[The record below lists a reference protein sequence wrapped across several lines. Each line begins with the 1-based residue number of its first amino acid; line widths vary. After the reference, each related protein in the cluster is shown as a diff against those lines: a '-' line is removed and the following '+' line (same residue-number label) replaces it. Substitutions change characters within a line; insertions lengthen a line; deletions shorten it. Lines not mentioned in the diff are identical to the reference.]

1 MCNQEVLENDFNK
14 VSETIVKNF
23 LRTSISIDNEP
34 EYSDSN
40 EVPKLINDP
49 AVAMREM
56 ENSSSEDTK
65 YNEVKSKSINIPELT
80 EAFIDKQ
87 ILHTAIKPEFCEIIP
102 EQFVEK
108 YYEIVNKSDIII
120 LDWELYKDD
129 KEGKYTQALIK
140 KIIEE
145 NNLKLIII
153 YSASDHYTDI
163 IPKALIT
170 LSGNDYNEEAEKGF
184 IDNGYSLCYKGI
196 KIKFVHKNKKYVG
209 EDVPSANIYN
219 LPQLCIDEFT
229 KLVNGLLANAVV
241 SAITS
246 IRNNTFNIISK
257 FPKEFDA
264 NYINHRINLPV
275 PEDAEDF
282 IYQIISD
289 EIKAAIDFD
298 KINKCINIEA
308 IKKIINTSGYKKSVK
323 VTEQQESEC
332 DLKELAQLGRVEY
345 KKRYHQSNKFD
356 KYLDLT
362 RKIINKDLTE
372 EEINKTELNFSALSM
387 TSPGYYTKDRLP
399 HLSLGSIIALEEE
412 QNLKCEGKDNC
423 KISCHCNNTSKYYLC
438 IQPRCDSVRLK
449 NAEEPLLFFPLE
461 DIDEKKSF
469 IAVTFKDNADDDKT
483 KVLGAKAL
491 NKAVI
496 KIFIKPDDSDRI
508 TAIYDNARFI
518 FKTKNGDKYRWVTE
532 LKFSYA
538 QKFIEKLSRQ
548 ISRVGIDE
556 YEWFR
561 QNYDKS

>member
-1 MCNQEVLENDFNK
+1 MCVTEVQENDFDKFSKNI
-14 VSETIVKNF
+14 VSNF
-23 LRTSISIDNEP
+23 IRTCISIDNEP
-34 EYSDSN
+34 VYDNAIS
-40 EVPKLINDP
+40 
-49 AVAMREM
+49 
-56 ENSSSEDTK
+56 
-65 YNEVKSKSINIPELT
+65 EVKDPDASIRSMEESSIENEHQNGRSKSINIPELT
-80 EAFIDKQ
+80 KAFIDKQ
-87 ILHTAIKPEFCEIIP
+87 ILYTGIKPEVSEDTP

-108 YYEIVNKSDIII
+108 YYSIINKSDIII
-120 LDWELYKDD
+120 LDWELYNDD
-129 KEGKYTQALIK
+129 KDGKYTQALIK

-145 NNLKLIII
+145 NNLKLVII

-163 IPKALIT
+163 IPEALIK
-170 LSGNDYNEEAEKGF
+170 LSGKCCNEETKSEFFG
-184 IDNGYSLCYKGI
+184 NGYSVCCKGI
-196 KIKFVHKNKKYVG
+196 KIKFVHKNKEYIIDG
-209 EDVPSANIYN
+209 VPNANIYD

-257 FPKEFDA
+257 FPTEFDA

-308 IKKIINTSGYKKSVK
+308 IKKIIDTSGYKKSVK
-323 VTEQQESEC
+323 VTDQQDSEC
-332 DLKELAQLGRVEY
+332 DVKELAQIGRVAY
-345 KKRYHQSNKFD
+345 KKRYNKSSKFD

-362 RKIINKDLTE
+362 SKIINKDLTE
-372 EEINKTELNFSALSM
+372 EDINKTELNFSALSM
-387 TSPGYYTKDRLP
+387 TSPGYYSKDRLP

-461 DIDEKKSF
+461 DIDEKKSL
-469 IAVTFKDNADDDKT
+469 IAVTFKDNADEDKT
-483 KVLGAKAL
+483 KVLGAKTL

-496 KIFIKPDDSDRI
+496 KIFIKQDDSDRI
-508 TAIYDNARFI
+508 SAIYENARFI

-561 QNYDKS
+561 QNYDRS